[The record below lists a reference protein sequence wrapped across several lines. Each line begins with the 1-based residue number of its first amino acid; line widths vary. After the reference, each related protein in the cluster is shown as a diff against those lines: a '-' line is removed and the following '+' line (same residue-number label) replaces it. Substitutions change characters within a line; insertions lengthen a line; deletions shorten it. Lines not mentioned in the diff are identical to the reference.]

1 MEENETE
8 RSTVL
13 VPPPGSSVWAHFC
26 DLNRHVFRTLEFDIE
41 FSVTKAA
48 RLLVITRAPE
58 HFSPGIS
65 DLGFFGNPCGRDWS
79 AASLEYNRVKDRLF
93 SLGETPAVPD
103 EFSKAQIL
111 ACEAIGH
118 VLRGNACFEENEA
131 ARRALFDKA
140 IGVYEGVIRSCRH
153 PVFIKYM
160 GRIAVP
166 GKAGMILRRFEQ
178 SMHPDMRRVIAHSFA
193 GIALCHLLG
202 AECGQRFV
210 SFMSA
215 SVSVSADPLI
225 LAATLRYFPV
235 WMAHKKKLFLG
246 IARTC
251 TEAILLPVM
260 LLAERRD
267 LLDFELGILN
277 DARTERLASDIAQ
290 ATGCGRIIDGQLV
303 ERTCAAC
310 GATGSQLTRC
320 SGCDKVYYCGK
331 ACQMSDWGGHKAV
344 CRR

>member
-1 MEENETE
+1 MSFDEAM
-8 RSTVL
+8 L
-13 VPPPGSSVWAHFC
+13 VPPPGRSVWAHVC
-26 DLNRHVFRTLEFDIE
+26 HLHRHVFRTLEFDIE
-41 FSVTKAA
+41 FSVTEAA
-48 RLLVITRAPE
+48 RLPVITRAPE
-58 HFSPGIS
+58 HFSPGS
-65 DLGFFGNPCGRDWS
+65 SKLCFFGNPCGRDWS

-118 VLRGNACFEENEA
+118 VLRTKACFEENEA

-153 PVFIKYM
+153 PVFIEYLR
-160 GRIAVP
+160 RIAVP
-166 GKAGMILRRFEQ
+166 GKTGMINACRFEQ
-178 SMHPDMRRVIAHSFA
+178 SMHPSVRRVIAHSFA

-235 WMAHKKKLFLG
+235 FMGHHKDLFIG

-251 TEAILLPVM
+251 TQAILLPAM
-260 LLAERRD
+260 LRAERRD
-267 LLDFELGILN
+267 LFDFELGILN
-277 DARTERLASDIAQ
+277 DAQTERLAGDIAQ
-290 ATGCGRIIDGQLV
+290 ATGRGRVVDGQLV
-303 ERTCAAC
+303 EHKCAAC
-310 GATGSQLTRC
+310 GATEGKLTRC
-320 SGCDKVYYCGK
+320 SGCGKAYYCGK
-331 ACQMSDWGGHKAV
+331 ACQRSDWGAHRAV